1 MTISLYNGSV
11 THVSGDRDI
20 SVITEGYIY
29 IPMNFVEFTEFK
41 ESWHNPKMVGLP
53 GVIPIW
59 Q

>member
-1 MTISLYNGSV
+1 MDSPKETENCDSNSIPLF
-11 THVSGDRDI
+11 HSGKLH
-20 SVITEGYIY
+20 TY